1 MSAPFEELSTLDRL
15 IHEPARL
22 SILSALAACRR
33 ADFLFLQS
41 VTGLTKGNLSNHLT
55 KLEQAG
61 LVRIEKAFRGRVP
74 ITSVHSTPQGRR
86 GIERHWRRLEELRK
100 ATRAWRRSDHQVATD
115 PSSA

>member
-1 MSAPFEELSTLDRL
+1 MPAPFEQLSTLDRL

-22 SILSALAACRR
+22 AILSALAACRR

-55 KLEQAG
+55 KLDRTG
-61 LVRIEKAFRGRVP
+61 LVRIEKTFKGRVP
-74 ITSVHSTPQGRR
+74 ITYIHSTAQGRR

-100 ATRAWRRSDHQVATD
+100 ATQAWRMSDHQVATD
-115 PSSA
+115 PGSA